1 MDMLSCCAM
10 CIVLVRDTKDK
21 ASHHGYVPTDD
32 RWTSLIILTMVV
44 VLVIAVLRIG
54 IQKLWTNGGELC
66 VSERVRKYAQ
76 IHDFVNK

>member
-1 MDMLSCCAM
+1 M
-10 CIVLVRDTKDK
+10 VT
-21 ASHHGYVPTDD
+21 HVPTDD

-44 VLVIAVLRIG
+44 VLVIAVSGIG
-54 IQKLWTNGGELC
+54 IQKLWTNGGKLC